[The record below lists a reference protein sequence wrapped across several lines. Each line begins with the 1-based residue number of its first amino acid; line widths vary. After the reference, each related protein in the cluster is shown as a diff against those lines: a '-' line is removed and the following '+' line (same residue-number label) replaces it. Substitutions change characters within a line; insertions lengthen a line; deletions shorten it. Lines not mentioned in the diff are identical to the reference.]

1 MTPFFYYF
9 CIMNV
14 DVQIYL
20 SNFKQF
26 FLNNPNDLLLLIGDG
41 NKDMFFKLVEK
52 QVIENHDKGDDLELT
67 KKQIVDIV
75 LILTKNDVEEEK
87 VDKIFM
93 KGKFANISLN

>member
-1 MTPFFYYF
+1 
-9 CIMNV
+9 MNV

-26 FLNNPNDLLLLIGDG
+26 FLNNPNDLLLLIGDS
-41 NKDMFFKLVEK
+41 NKDMFFDLVEK

-75 LILTKNDVEEEK
+75 LILTKDKVEEEK
-87 VDKIFM
+87 IDKIFM